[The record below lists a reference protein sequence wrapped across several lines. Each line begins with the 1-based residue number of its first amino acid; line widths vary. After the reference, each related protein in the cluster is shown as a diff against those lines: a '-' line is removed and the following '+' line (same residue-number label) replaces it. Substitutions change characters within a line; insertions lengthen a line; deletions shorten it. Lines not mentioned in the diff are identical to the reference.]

1 LEHFAVF
8 LAILLDGFLS
18 EDDEEIGDV
27 EEMMRLALIERRRK
41 QEKEKERRLKKLG
54 STLDS

>member
-1 LEHFAVF
+1 M
-8 LAILLDGFLS
+8 LDGFLS

-27 EEMMRLALIERRRK
+27 EEIMRLALIERRRK